1 MKKKH
6 EIKLAERMY
15 RLPPYIFG
23 ELNALKLKKRQ
34 HGIDVI
40 DLGMGNPDQPSLEKA
55 VQKLTDVVSRDP
67 KTHRYSRSRGL
78 PHLLRAAGDKY
89 KDVFDVKL
97 DPDEEIIATIGSKE
111 GVSHLALALL
121 GPGDSAIVPTPAFP
135 IHVWSVVLAGAN
147 VINLEMGNINTF
159 TTRLAH
165 SVDNLW
171 PKPKVL
177 YLNFPHNP
185 TTAVVESAFYQEVVE
200 YCKKHDIIIINDFAY
215 CDITFDGYKAPS
227 LLSVPGAKDIAVEFT
242 TMSKSYNMAGW
253 RVGFCAG
260 NKEIVNAL
268 ARLKGYYDYGI
279 FTPIQVASIMALREP
294 MDSVKKIAGLYET
307 RRDVLV
313 EGLNKAGWK
322 IEKPKATMFVWAPI
336 PEEYK
341 HMGSEKFAK
350 MLIEKAEVC
359 VAPGIGFGE
368 SADGYLRMALVEN
381 ADRLKQAVKQINRA
395 LKIKV

>member
-6 EIKLAERMY
+6 EIKLSERMY

-34 HGIDVI
+34 HGIDII
-40 DLGMGNPDQPSLEKA
+40 DLGMGNPDQPSLKKA
-55 VQKLTDVVSRDP
+55 VNKLTEVVTKDP

-78 PHLLRAAGDKY
+78 PHLLKAVADKY
-89 KDVFDVKL
+89 KNVFGVKL
-97 DPDEEIIATIGSKE
+97 KQDEEIIATIGSKE

-147 VINLEMGNINTF
+147 VIKIELGDINTF
-159 TTRLAH
+159 TERLAIN
-165 SVDNLW
+165 VDNLW

-185 TTAVVESAFYQEVVE
+185 TTEVIEKAFYEEVVN

-227 LLSVPGAKDIAVEFT
+227 VLSVPGAKDIAVEFT

-260 NKEIVNAL
+260 NAEIVNAL

-294 MDSVKKIAGLYET
+294 MDSVREIADIYQK

-313 EGLNKAGWK
+313 DGLNKGGWK
-322 IEKPKATMFVWAPI
+322 IKKPKATMFVWTPI
-336 PEEYK
+336 PEAYRE
-341 HMGSEKFAK
+341 MGSEKFAK
-350 MLIEKAEVC
+350 MLMEKAEVC
-359 VAPGIGFGE
+359 AAPGISFGE
-368 SADGYLRMALVEN
+368 SGDGYLRMALVEN
-381 ADRLKQAVKQINRA
+381 EDRLKQAVKQINRA
-395 LKIKV
+395 LKL